1 MRGLY
6 ICSFDPESST
16 NSYFN
21 EWAENFRI
29 QHFEIFNSFIDSP
42 LNLKKILNPFY
53 YDFIVYGYSSA
64 THLSGKSKR
73 ILKFCTKFSKA
84 TVIGFLQNEFR
95 NLPNLIK
102 NYELLNVNILVSQLP
117 QETAETLYKG
127 KIKAKIISLPHAM
140 SSRNKIKEINHTER
154 TIHLGNR
161 LANYA
166 YYLGNIS
173 RSEVIPKFLKKIK
186 KNKNIKVDF
195 SLDPKKRFTSSN
207 WINFLKNCR
216 TSISGESGSY
226 FLQWND
232 SLRLKINKMTEINP
246 KISFRYIFNNVLKKS
261 NSHIQATCISSRH
274 FDSIVTG
281 TCNVLVEG
289 NYSNLLEPDVH
300 YINLKSDLSNYDEVV
315 EKIMDHKFTED
326 IAKKAL
332 KHAERFHT
340 IEKRI
345 KNLLKN
351 I

>member
-1 MRGLY
+1 
-6 ICSFDPESST
+6 
-16 NSYFN
+16 
-21 EWAENFRI
+21 
-29 QHFEIFNSFIDSP
+29 
-42 LNLKKILNPFY
+42 
-53 YDFIVYGYSSA
+53 
-64 THLSGKSKR
+64 
-73 ILKFCTKFSKA
+73 
-84 TVIGFLQNEFR
+84 
-95 NLPNLIK
+95 
-102 NYELLNVNILVSQLP
+102 
-117 QETAETLYKG
+117 
-127 KIKAKIISLPHAM
+127 
-140 SSRNKIKEINHTER
+140 
-154 TIHLGNR
+154 
-161 LANYA
+161 
-166 YYLGNIS
+166 
-173 RSEVIPKFLKKIK
+173 
-186 KNKNIKVDF
+186 
-195 SLDPKKRFTSSN
+195 
-207 WINFLKNCR
+207 
-216 TSISGESGSY
+216 
-226 FLQWND
+226 
-232 SLRLKINKMTEINP
+232 MTEIDP

>member
-21 EWAENFRI
+21 EWAENFRMK
-29 QHFEIFNSFIDSP
+29 HFEIFNSFLDSP
-42 LNLKKILNPFY
+42 LNLKKLLNPYY
-53 YDFIVYGYSSA
+53 YDLIILGFSCASN
-64 THLSGKSKR
+64 LSGRSKQ

-95 NLPNLIK
+95 NLPDLIK
-102 NYELLNVNILVSQLP
+102 NYALLNVNILVSQLP
-117 QETAETLYKG
+117 QETAEKLYKG
-127 KIKAKIISLPHAM
+127 KINAKIISVPHAM
-140 SSRNKIKEINHTER
+140 SSRNIIKEINHTKR
-154 TIHLGNR
+154 TIDLGNR
-161 LANYA
+161 LTSYA
-166 YYLGNIS
+166 HYMGNIN

-186 KNKNIKVDF
+186 KNKNIKTDF

-216 TSISGESGSY
+216 TSVSSESGSY

-246 KISFRYIFNNVLKKS
+246 KISFRYIFNNILKKS
-261 NSHIQATCISSRH
+261 SSHIQATAISSRQ
-274 FDSIVTG
+274 FDSIATG

-289 NYSNLLEPDVH
+289 NYSNLLEPDIH
-300 YINLKSDLSNYDEVV
+300 YINLKSDLSNYDEVI
-315 EKIMDHKFTED
+315 EKIMDHKFTEN

-332 KHAERFHT
+332 KHSEKFHT

-345 KNLLKN
+345 SDLLN
-351 I
+351 NV